1 MVGQKAFVADIFERF
16 APDPASIRAARL
28 LVLASLGPLDDAEV
42 AQLLTT
48 ELSANV
54 VHHAKTPFSVA
65 ITHDDQGMLTV
76 EVHDHDPTLPVVAPY
91 DPAAPRGRGLLLV
104 EALSRDWG
112 VTSVPEDGKTVWFR
126 L

>member
-1 MVGQKAFVADIFERF
+1 MVGQESFVADMFERF

-28 LVLASLGPLDDAEV
+28 LVLASLGPMDDADV

-48 ELSANV
+48 ELSTNAI
-54 VHHAKTPFSVA
+54 HHAKTPFSVG
-65 ITHDDQGMLTV
+65 ITHDDEGVLTV
-76 EVHDHDPTLPVVAPY
+76 EVHDQDPTLPVLAPY

-104 EALSRDWG
+104 DALSRDWG
-112 VTSVPEDGKTVWFR
+112 VTSVPDDGKTVWFR